1 MTAFASLTCSVV
13 TVSSMNDTT
22 VILGIGVL
30 LIGIPKSLR
39 EIQRIGVNQYTKV
52 LYIESII
59 YFRIV
64 EQLFYFLDSTY
75 MVSSYN

>member
-39 EIQRIGVNQYTKV
+39 EIKRIGVNQYTKS
-52 LYIESII
+52 LYFENCI

-64 EQLFYFLDSTY
+64 EHFHFI
-75 MVSSYN
+75 